1 MKPLTEKML
10 LVVVAK
16 EPVAGQVKTRLSPA
30 LTPEEAAA
38 LYQCMIADR
47 LQEVGELE
55 GIDLAIAF
63 TPAHAREAFVPLTR
77 HGHSLFAQRGN
88 DLGERLH
95 NIFVDAFAADYQAVS
110 IIDSD
115 SPDLPRTMVRESFRL
130 LLSQGSEVVFGP
142 CRDGGYYLVGM
153 REPHPELFENIP
165 WSTASVLAAS
175 LEKAGKTGLKTE
187 LLSCWND
194 LDTYEDLLVFYEEYS
209 RGRGADKRPGW
220 NTFAFLSR
228 LPRFIVEK

>member
-1 MKPLTEKML
+1 MKPSTSKML

-30 LTPEEAAA
+30 LSPEEAAA
-38 LYQCMIADR
+38 LYQCMLADR
-47 LQEVGELE
+47 LQEVGGLV

-63 TPAHAREAFVPLTR
+63 TPANAREAFIPLT
-77 HGHSLFAQRGN
+77 HPDLGLFAQRGN

-95 NIFVDAFAADYQAVS
+95 NIFVDAFAAGYEAVS

-115 SPDLPRTMVRESFRL
+115 SPDLPRALVRESFNL
-130 LLSQGSEVVFGP
+130 LLSRGTEVVFGP
-142 CRDGGYYLVGM
+142 CRDGGYYLIGM

-165 WSTASVLAAS
+165 WSSEVVLAS
-175 LEKAGKTGLKTE
+175 TLEKAGKSGLKTE

-194 LDTYEDLLVFYEEYS
+194 LDTFEDLLDFHKKYS
-209 RGRGADKRPGW
+209 GEQEPGNRRGGK
-220 NTFAFLSR
+220 TFVFLSR
-228 LPRFIVEK
+228 LPRFIAE